1 MPALDPSALAAK
13 IGAGGDAERPYV
25 SRTLEEIR
33 RQTARLQST
42 GAAPKSEVDVA
53 TQRFLTT
60 NHINADDLDA
70 SGLKLVAD
78 EAPPEAPPNYGPNWQ
93 AEMEDFLHREQHRV
107 VVDAI
112 EETRRL
118 TIQEF
123 DDSFWEKYEADWQD
137 QKKLV
142 LQRLRFQATGAEP
155 AAPMPPPPPPPS
167 GKSTAGGAPEAGV
180 PPSTRAA
187 ARCLRSARACTHAAA
202 IARLW
207 KLRADGGGAAFLLPH
222 EVTRQLLGSAAG
234 GAAAETRG
242 KKLLECWRAVQA
254 MAEAA
259 QSIRRSSAEPAD
271 DAAYQAG
278 DVRLRVALLR
288 GALAHL
294 GTQHRETLL
303 RRVRDGQASAA
314 RGSGRP
320 ELEYDAAAALR
331 LEATLGGGL
340 GGGNPMREVVSV
352 GGDDVPVWPLAYL
365 CARSDDAAAA
375 ARVLA
380 LRRGGQPV
388 PKLAA
393 LLNLQAQIKTGA
405 AQGAR
410 SGALAAAVAE
420 AAAEAG
426 DVGQRDG
433 GGDADGVCGLLR
445 PDPRASLGAPRP
457 PRSPARPAPPDCPPR
472 PLALARAPPRR
483 PADTCLPLPS
493 PRRSRPDAVAR
504 LLHHNRGL
512 DVVQALDRPHVAPA
526 RRPRWGGR
534 DGGDAR
540 HARHPRDA
548 RRPRRRRAAG
558 CTRGASAA
566 GA

>member
-42 GAAPKSEVDVA
+42 GAAPKSAVDVA

-78 EAPPEAPPNYGPNWQ
+78 EAPAEAPPNYGPNWQ

-123 DDSFWEKYEADWQD
+123 DDSFWEKYEADWQE

-180 PPSTRAA
+180 PLLHASGRS
-187 ARCLRSARACTHAAA
+187 RLRSARARTHAAA

-259 QSIRRSSAEPAD
+259 QTIRRSSAEPAD

-288 GALAHL
+288 GALSHL

-380 LRRGGQPV
+380 LRPRR
-388 PKLAA
+388 AA
-393 LLNLQAQIKTGA
+393 RA
-405 AQGAR
+405 ASSRRCSTSRHR
-410 SGALAAAVAE
+410 S
-420 AAAEAG
+420 
-426 DVGQRDG
+426 R
-433 GGDADGVCGLLR
+433 R
-445 PDPRASLGAPRP
+445 APRRAP
-457 PRSPARPAPPDCPPR
+457 LPARW
-472 PLALARAPPRR
+472 RR
-483 PADTCLPLPS
+483 
-493 PRRSRPDAVAR
+493 
-504 LLHHNRGL
+504 
-512 DVVQALDRPHVAPA
+512 
-526 RRPRWGGR
+526 RW
-534 DGGDAR
+534 
-540 HARHPRDA
+540 
-548 RRPRRRRAAG
+548 RRRRTEAMGCWTAG
-558 CTRGASAA
+558 WRRR
-566 GA
+566 